1 MLLFVAFE
9 ALFAVEAFT
18 AEVFKVLLPGFPP
31 LPATVEVLEVFVD
44 VTFETTLLVD
54 ALDET
59 FDAVLDVFET
69 F

>member
-9 ALFAVEAFT
+9 ALFDVEFT
-18 AEVFKVLLPGFPP
+18 AEVFEVLPPGFPP